1 MAVRIPIIVDY
12 NGKALQRIQRE
23 FAQLDGAAAKTK
35 FALQKAL
42 IPATAAMAGLAAVGT
57 DAVQA
62 AIADQQAQQ
71 VLARTIRQT
80 TKATDAQIAANE
92 DWIATQGK
100 LLGVTDDEL
109 RPAFAKLVRVT
120 RDVGKAQTVAR
131 LAMDVAAGTGKD
143 LNTVTEAFTKALGG
157 NMKALRSLAPEVA
170 ALIKGGATADE
181 VFAALG
187 RTFEGQ
193 AAEQANTA
201 AGRFERLKIRL
212 DELKE
217 ALGAR
222 LLPILEQKVLPV
234 LEKFA
239 AWAEANPDK
248 IVAVAAA
255 VGALTAGI
263 IALNVAMMA
272 NPWVI
277 AIAGLVGLIV
287 YLERTYGLLTK
298 IEAAMNRLGILNG
311 QGAQQVINEALIT
324 RSPQLRAMLQTGEG
338 LPVGAGGLRGSA
350 QGAVVTVNVNGG
362 DPRAV
367 IDAIVR
373 WSRQNGRLPPQI
385 QTAG

>member
-143 LNTVTEAFTKALGG
+143 LKTVTEAFTKALGG

-272 NPWVI
+272 NPWVF

-287 YLERTYGLLTK
+287 YLERTYGLVTK
-298 IEAAMNRLGILNG
+298 IVAALDKLRPSLGGDVRGIIE
-311 QGAQQVINEALIT
+311 QQAT
-324 RSPQLRAMLQTGEG
+324 ASRMFQTGEG
-338 LPVGAGGLRGSA
+338 APLGGGAFRGA
-350 QGAVVTVNVNGG
+350 TQGNVITLNVNGG

-367 IDAIVR
+367 VDAIVR
-373 WSRQNGRLPPQI
+373 WSRQNGPLPPQVR
-385 QTAG
+385 TAN

>member
-239 AWAEANPDK
+239 AWAERNPNL
-248 IVAVAAA
+248 IIGVAAA
-255 VGALTAGI
+255 VGVLTAGI

-272 NPWVI
+272 NPWVF

-287 YLERTYGLLTK
+287 YLERTYGLVTTIVASLEKLRSFLPGSLGGTVSET
-298 IEAAMNRLGILNG
+298 IRQQTAAVRMI
-311 QGAQQVINEALIT
+311 
-324 RSPQLRAMLQTGEG
+324 QTGEG
-338 LPVGAGGLRGSA
+338 APLGGGAFRGA
-350 QGAVVTVNVNGG
+350 TQGNVVTINVNGG

-367 IDAIVR
+367 VDAIVR
-373 WSRQNGRLPPQI
+373 WSRQNGKLPPQI

>member
-109 RPAFAKLVRVT
+109 RPALGKIVRVT
-120 RDVGKAQTVAR
+120 KDVGKAQTITN

-143 LNTVTEAFTKALGG
+143 LNAVTDAFAKALGG
-157 NMKALRSLAPEVA
+157 NMKSLRALAPELA
-170 ALIKGGATADE
+170 DMIKKGASADE
-181 VFAALG
+181 VFQQLNE
-187 RTFEGQ
+187 TFGGQ

-201 AGRFERLKIRL
+201 AGRFERLNIRL

-239 AWAEANPDK
+239 AWAERNPNL
-248 IVAVAAA
+248 IIGVAAA

-263 IALNVAMMA
+263 VALNLAMMA
-272 NPWVI
+272 NPWVF

-287 YLERTYGLLTK
+287 YLERTYGLVTK
-298 IEAAMNRLGILNG
+298 IVAALDKLRPSLGNDVRGIIE
-311 QGAQQVINEALIT
+311 QQTTAG
-324 RSPQLRAMLQTGEG
+324 RMFQTGEG
-338 LPVGAGGLRGSA
+338 APLGGGAFRGA
-350 QGAVVTVNVNGG
+350 TQGNVITLNVNGG

-367 IDAIVR
+367 VDAIVR
-373 WSRQNGRLPPQI
+373 WSRQNGPLPPQVR
-385 QTAG
+385 TAN